1 MFNPLDLFSSIKSA
15 AITIGV
21 IAMVTLIG
29 TLWVQKDLAE
39 RRVETLTAQKAS
51 LESAVLSKEIEV
63 DGLKVSLTELQNTL
77 FRIGEHKAVEDD
89 NNKEIDNA
97 PPESDGPVAPVLRDA
112 LRGIERMYN
121 HAH

>member
-15 AITIGV
+15 VITIGV
-21 IAMVTLIG
+21 IAMLSLIG
-29 TLWVQKDLAE
+29 TLWVQKGLAE
-39 RRVETLTAQKAS
+39 RRAETLASEKAK
-51 LESAVLSKEIEV
+51 LESAVLSREIEV

-77 FRIGEHKAVEDD
+77 FRIGEHKSVEDA

-97 PPESDGPVAPVLRDA
+97 PPESDGPVASVLRDA
-112 LRGIERMYN
+112 LRGVERMYN

>member
-1 MFNPLDLFSSIKSA
+1 MFNPLDLFSSVKSA

-21 IAMVTLIG
+21 VAMLSLIG
-29 TLWVQKDLAE
+29 TLWVQKELAG
-39 RRVETLTAQKAS
+39 RREEALVAQKAK
-51 LESAVLSKEIEV
+51 LESAVLSREIEV
-63 DGLKVSLTELQNTL
+63 EGLKVTLTELQNTL

-97 PPESDGPVAPVLRDA
+97 PPESDGSVAPVLRDA
-112 LRGIERMYN
+112 IRGVERMYN